1 MPDRIPRNPFKF
13 GLFASRPYLKW
24 ALPAL
29 FFALLATGLDRFHVV
44 ILRNLTNS
52 LTNNPADFSAIWFW
66 ALLFPAVH
74 FIGRSLW
81 RSSGF
86 AGMRW
91 FTSFRSYAYQSLYN
105 YLTLH
110 SKDYFN
116 NRFAGALSSK
126 VSNAVE
132 GSRSLFERLLWEFI
146 PIAIGLFSYA
156 VISFMENIILGGI
169 LLIWSLIFLSL
180 NFYLALK
187 MKSYSVRFAKS
198 MSVLRGKIVDSLS
211 NISLVHENA
220 FVGGERQYIKKYVD
234 KQTEASLSQ
243 WRFSEWVLVINGFM
257 ISLFM
262 LLMIASSVYLFQN
275 GLVSIGVIVMVIAM
289 VVDLSQGLFAIG
301 QQIKQAARDY
311 GETKEGLEEILSEHT
326 ITDAPGV
333 INFNILKGEIS
344 IESVDFD
351 YDNSTVFKNFSLTI
365 PAGQKVGL
373 VGKSGAGKTTFVSL
387 LLRHFEVVNGDI
399 KIDGESI
406 SKISLDS
413 LRRGVAFVP
422 QDTSLFH
429 RTISENI
436 GYSNPEATID
446 DIKNAAKLAEAHDFI
461 MNLPS
466 GYETLVGERGVK
478 LSGGQRQ
485 RVAIA
490 RAFLKNSPILIL
502 DEATSSLDSASE
514 HAIQISLNQL
524 MKNKTVIA
532 IAHRLSTLKKMDR
545 IIFIDQGKIAEDGT
559 PEELLKKPNGLFKK
573 IWDHQ
578 VKGFI
583 VE

>member
-1 MPDRIPRNPFKF
+1 MLNKIPKNPFKF
-13 GLFASRPYLKW
+13 GLFASKPYLKW
-24 ALPAL
+24 AIPAL
-29 FFALLATGLDRFHVV
+29 IFAFLATALDRYHVI
-44 ILRNLTNS
+44 ILRNLTDS
-52 LTNNPADFSAIWFW
+52 LTKDPLDFNAIWFW
-66 ALLFPAVH
+66 ALVLPTVH

-86 AGMRW
+86 TGMRW
-91 FTSFRSYAYQSLYN
+91 FTNFRSYSYQSLYN

-132 GSRSLFERLLWEFI
+132 GSRGLFERLLWEFI
-146 PIAIGLFSYA
+146 PIIIGLFGYA
-156 VISFMENIILGGI
+156 VIAFVENILLGSILI
-169 LLIWSLIFLSL
+169 LWSLIFLSL
-180 NFYLALK
+180 NFFLALK
-187 MKSYSVRFAKS
+187 MKSYSERFAKS
-198 MSVLRGKIVDSLS
+198 MSILRGKIVDSLS

-234 KQTEASLSQ
+234 KQSEASLSQ
-243 WRFSEWVLVINGFM
+243 WWFSEWVLVINGFM
-257 ISLFM
+257 ISIFM
-262 LLMIASSVYLFQN
+262 LMMIVSSVYLFQN

-311 GETKEGLEEILSEHT
+311 GEAKEGLEEILNTHA
-326 ITDAPGV
+326 ITDAPEAV
-333 INFNILKGEIS
+333 DFNIEKGQIL
-344 IESVDFD
+344 IESIDFD
-351 YDNSTVFKNFSLTI
+351 YDNSIVFKNFSLTI

-387 LLRHFEVVNGDI
+387 LLRHFEVTNGDI
-399 KIDGESI
+399 KIDGKSI
-406 SKISLDS
+406 SQISLDS

-436 GYSNPEATID
+436 GYSNSEATSGN
-446 DIKNAAKLAEAHDFI
+446 IKKAAKLAQAHDFI
-461 MNLPS
+461 MKLPN
-466 GYETLVGERGVK
+466 GYDTLVGERGVK

-545 IIFIDQGKIAEDGT
+545 IILIDQGKIAEDGT
-559 PEELLKKPNGLFKK
+559 PEQLLKKPNGLFKQ
-573 IWDHQ
+573 IWEHQ

>member
-29 FFALLATGLDRFHVV
+29 LFALLATGLDRFHVV

-52 LTNNPADFSAIWFW
+52 LTENPADFSAIWFW
-66 ALLFPAVH
+66 ALLFPFVH

-91 FTSFRSYAYQSLYN
+91 FTGFRSYAYQSLYN

-116 NRFAGALSSK
+116 SRFAGALSSK

-146 PIAIGLFSYA
+146 PIAIGLFGYA
-156 VISFMENIILGGI
+156 VISFMENILLGGI

-198 MSVLRGKIVDSLS
+198 MSILRGKIVDSLS

-311 GETKEGLEEILSEHT
+311 GETKEGLEEILSEHA
-326 ITDAPGV
+326 ITDAPD
-333 INFNILKGEIS
+333 IIDFNIHKGEIS

-351 YDNSTVFKNFSLTI
+351 YENSTVFKNFSLTI
-365 PAGQKVGL
+365 AAGQKVGL

-399 KIDGESI
+399 KIDGQSI

-413 LRRGVAFVP
+413 LRRGIAFVP

-436 GYSNPEATID
+436 GYSNPVATID

-461 MNLPS
+461 MKLPS

-485 RVAIA
+485 RIAIA

-545 IIFIDQGKIAEDGT
+545 IILIDQGKIAEDGT